1 MTGGGVDLT
10 RMGVLCWEGGSEVG
24 FWGKSGGVEVVV
36 VLELRL
42 EAPPAMT
49 VTGGT
54 WLRSVELDAVLR
66 LNRRPYGLLGKSQRT
81 EPGGGRCGLVL

>member
-49 VTGGT
+49 V
-54 WLRSVELDAVLR
+54 ELDAVLR